1 MLARGEDNELTLHGH
16 YLFTRWFVSL
26 HTSEDYHRRV
36 CNYIESHA
44 DKLLA
49 KYPSKI
55 DDENGVIFD
64 ASSSMISDAVYALRI

>member
-1 MLARGEDNELTLHGH
+1 MLARGDDNELTLHGH

-26 HTSEDYHRRV
+26 HTPEKYHRRV
-36 CNYIESHA
+36 CNYIERHA
-44 DKLLA
+44 DELLA

-55 DDENGVIFD
+55 DDENDVIFE

>member
-16 YLFTRWFVSL
+16 YLFTRWFVSIF
-26 HTSEDYHRRV
+26 TSEKYHRRV

-44 DKLLA
+44 EELLA

-55 DDENGVIFD
+55 DDENDVIFE
-64 ASSSMISDAVYALRI
+64 ASKSMIRDAVFALRI